1 MNEND
6 LHSVDFTRS
15 LPPVLQ
21 NDETM
26 LALARS
32 IAEQLQATAQQ
43 IKKNVIY
50 ARIDELDEQ
59 ILDILA
65 YDLHVDWYDY
75 SYPVEVKR
83 QTIKDSINV
92 HRKLGTK
99 YAVETALGAV
109 YPGTT
114 VKEWFE
120 YGGKP
125 YMFKVIIGATT
136 AGVSAERQA
145 AVLERVRFY
154 KNLRSHLEAI
164 SYQIEK
170 KATVQVAA
178 VHSVGQTLE
187 VYPYLANDIEA
198 RGGVFYAGFTQYGR
212 RVEIFPNRG
221 FNEWRV

>member
-109 YPGTT
+109 YPGNHSKR
-114 VKEWFE
+114 VVRVRRKAVHVQSHHWSND
-120 YGGKP
+120 G
-125 YMFKVIIGATT
+125 
-136 AGVSAERQA
+136 GVSAERQA
-145 AVLERVRFY
+145 ADFGAGAVL
-154 KNLRSHLEAI
+154 
-164 SYQIEK
+164 
-170 KATVQVAA
+170 
-178 VHSVGQTLE
+178 
-187 VYPYLANDIEA
+187 
-198 RGGVFYAGFTQYGR
+198 
-212 RVEIFPNRG
+212 
-221 FNEWRV
+221 